1 MRVEIYEEDECIK
14 SEEFKTPNV
23 AHSYACHCVIQL
35 LKKGFKIALDHSV
48 NDGFG
53 FYTHLKHPKSGK
65 NVYVTVKEGVVN

>member
-1 MRVEIYEEDECIK
+1 MIVEIYDEDECIK

-23 AHSYACHCVIQL
+23 AHSYACHCVTQL

-48 NDGFG
+48 DDGFG

-65 NVYVTVKEGVVN
+65 NAYITVKEGVAS